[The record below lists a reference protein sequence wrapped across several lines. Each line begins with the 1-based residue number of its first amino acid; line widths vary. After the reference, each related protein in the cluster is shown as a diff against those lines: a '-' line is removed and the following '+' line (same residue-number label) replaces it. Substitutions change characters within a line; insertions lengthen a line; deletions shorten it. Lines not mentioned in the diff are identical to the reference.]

1 MVLPKSKRPQPT
13 LENVEDYLYEYGEV
27 DKDDKV
33 TIEGIEFEIIK
44 YTKTK
49 PMRLELNFEHP
60 GAMRFI
66 NKFKQTIWRELKGNF
81 DPFFPATK
89 GGYQA
94 LKFGYRSAG
103 TETLLHF
110 NVEFTGEVAKGAVPA
125 PIQEEGT
132 TIILN
137 AALHNNVVFSINS
150 QKQVLADN
158 KPLMKHN
165 IYKDLKKLFGAKY
178 EKRIQDWLWT
188 YYQQN
193 KTFLDEYGKTGW
205 DEFEFGSKDF
215 VTYFEKHMKDMKR
228 ESGVNA
234 GDYTTWN
241 PSDIWAVKN
250 KSSVVK
256 DLDNE
261 LKKGTLY
268 EMNNKLIN
276 LMESE
281 DLVGISLKM
290 IKKGSDAQVKLH
302 NVETSPIL
310 KNLKAFAK
318 IEEYTMKDIRF
329 RYEHIWQ
336 GDASYT
342 PTQVKIGSGDKYE
355 INIRR
360 SGNNIS
366 FNTQIKGAPAQAGQ
380 TPVDMVVDLLKK
392 SKLPDG
398 KSFSKSHN
406 DYPKSL
412 QEMDERGYE
421 EMYNFITKD
430 QNVKALTYSD
440 FQNHWQK
447 IYNKKPRTGI
457 VKLMMIVFWYASLK
471 EYSKNT
477 EESAEFWTDLLYTGM
492 KIKPGREFA
501 PHAKIS

>member
-94 LKFGYRSAG
+94 LKFGYRG
-103 TETLLHF
+103 DKTETLLHF
-110 NVEFTGEVAKGAVPA
+110 NVEFSGEVAKGAVPA

-137 AALHNNVVFSINS
+137 AALHDDVDFSIDS
-150 QKQVLADN
+150 TKKVLADK
-158 KPLMKHN
+158 KPLMKHDVYN
-165 IYKDLKKLFGAKY
+165 DLKKLFGAKY

-193 KTFLDEYGKTGW
+193 KSFLKEYGKSGW
-205 DEFEFGSKDF
+205 DEFEFGTQDF
-215 VTYFEKHMKDMKR
+215 VRYFEKHMKDMKR

-250 KSSVVK
+250 KTDVVK
-256 DLDNE
+256 DIDKA

-268 EMNNKLIN
+268 EMNNILIN
-276 LMESE
+276 LMETK

-290 IKKGSDAQVKLH
+290 VKKGTDAHVKLH
-302 NVETSPIL
+302 NVETSSIL
-310 KNLKAFAK
+310 KDLKSFAK
-318 IEEYTMKDIRF
+318 IEEYTMKDIKF
-329 RYEHIWQ
+329 RYEHIWE

-380 TPVDMVVDLLKK
+380 TPVDMVVDLLKT
-392 SKLPDG
+392 SKLADG

-406 DYPKSL
+406 DYPTTVV
-412 QEMDERGYE
+412 EMDERGYE
-421 EMYNFITKD
+421 KMYNFITKD
-430 QNVKALTYSD
+430 RKVKAPTYSD
-440 FQNHWQK
+440 FQDHWQK
-447 IYNKKPRTGI
+447 IYKKKSRTAT
-457 VKLMMIVFWYASLK
+457 VKLMMIAFWYASIK
-471 EYSKNT
+471 GYGDD
-477 EESAEFWTDLLYTGM
+477 AEFWTDMLYTGM